1 MDMSF
6 LLDYNEPKKMVEED
20 LIPNRDSPT
29 ELKYITKVK
38 SYLMRFNIC
47 KNNVDFSIN
56 WLNKSE
62 NYYALLLCQKREPSI
77 SCIHNLLHNLQ
88 RASNVAEYDNKIAI
102 ATQLNRLVD
111 EGHNHL
117 TKRLVKY
124 M

>member
-6 LLDYNEPKKMVEED
+6 LLDYNEPKQMVEED
-20 LIPNRDSPT
+20 LIPNRDSPN

-38 SYLMRFNIC
+38 SYLMRFALC
-47 KNNVDFSIN
+47 QNNVDFSMN

-88 RASNVAEYDNKIAI
+88 RASNVAEYDNKKAI